1 MFYHKLVK
9 LIKYDYKI
17 ITNLAE
23 NSMAWN
29 EPGNNDKDP
38 WKNKG
43 GKNQGPPDLDEL
55 LNDLG
60 KKVSGIFGGK
70 GNNRSSGGSGK
81 SFSSIGISLILII
94 GLVVYAFS
102 GFYTIKEAEKG
113 IVLRFGQ
120 FSGTVDPGINWKWTF
135 IDRIIPIDM
144 QSTREMQA
152 SGFMLTQDENV
163 VQVEMQIQYRVVD
176 ARNYVFSVTNAD
188 DSLSQSL
195 DSALRYVV
203 GHAKMDDILTSGR
216 EQIRQSVWQELEK
229 VIEPYN
235 LGLLIVDV
243 NFKDA
248 RPPNEVKD
256 AFDDAIAAQEDEVR
270 FLREAEAYA
279 RGIEPRARGRVKRM
293 EQEALAYKQ
302 QTVLD
307 AEGEVARFE
316 KILPEYQ
323 AAPEV
328 TRQRLYIA
336 TMEKVYSNA
345 SKVMVDVDGGNNMMY
360 LPLDKI
366 MQQQQSTNQRTTPQS
381 YSQPQTQSG
390 INSSP
395 SSSTGR
401 NDRFNS
407 GRN

>member
-1 MFYHKLVK
+1 
-9 LIKYDYKI
+9 
-17 ITNLAE
+17 
-23 NSMAWN
+23 MAWN

-60 KKVSGIFGGK
+60 KKVTGIFGGK
-70 GNNRSSGGSGK
+70 GGGNSTKSSIPSGK
-81 SFSSIGISLILII
+81 NFSSIGIGLLLII
-94 GLVVYAFS
+94 SLVVYVFS

-113 IVLRFGQ
+113 IELRFGQ
-120 FSGTVDPGINWKWTF
+120 YSGTVDPGINWKWTF
-135 IDRIIPIDM
+135 IDRIIPVDM

-163 VQVEMQIQYRVVD
+163 VRVEMQIQYRVVD
-176 ARNYVFSVTNAD
+176 ARNFVFSVTNAV
-188 DSLSQSL
+188 DSLNQSL

-203 GHAKMDDILTSGR
+203 GHAEMDDILTSGR
-216 EQIRQSVWQELEK
+216 EHIRQSVWKELDK
-229 VIEPYN
+229 IIKPYN
-235 LGLLIVDV
+235 LGLIVVDV

-279 RGIEPRARGRVKRM
+279 RGIEPRARGRVKRL
-293 EQEALAYKQ
+293 EQEAKAYKE
-302 QTVLD
+302 QTVLT
-307 AEGEVARFE
+307 AQGEVARFS

-336 TMEKVYSNA
+336 TMEKVYSNT
-345 SKVMVDVDGGNNMMY
+345 SKVMVDVEGGNNMMY

-366 MQQQQSTNQRTTPQS
+366 IQQQSTTNGAPSQG
-381 YSQPQTQSG
+381 YSQSTQQKPV

-395 SSSTGR
+395 SNAGR

>member
-1 MFYHKLVK
+1 
-9 LIKYDYKI
+9 
-17 ITNLAE
+17 
-23 NSMAWN
+23 MAWN

-60 KKVSGIFGGK
+60 KKVTGIFGGK
-70 GNNRSSGGSGK
+70 GKSTGGSSPSGK

-94 GLVVYAFS
+94 AIVVYAFS

-120 FSGTVDPGINWKWTF
+120 YSGTVDPGINWKWTF
-135 IDRIIPIDM
+135 IDRIIPVDM
-144 QSTREMQA
+144 QSTRDLPA

-163 VQVEMQIQYRVVD
+163 VRVDMQIQYRVMN
-176 ARNYVFSVTNAD
+176 ARDYVFSVTNAD

-203 GHAKMDDILTSGR
+203 GHSSMDDILTSGR
-216 EQIRQSVWQELEK
+216 EQIRQSVWKELEK
-229 VIEPYN
+229 IIEPYN
-235 LGLLIVDV
+235 LGLIIVDV

-256 AFDDAIAAQEDEVR
+256 AFDDAISAQEDEVR

-293 EQEALAYKQ
+293 EQEALAYKERI
-302 QTVLD
+302 VLE
-307 AEGEVARFE
+307 AEGEVARFA
-316 KILPEYQ
+316 KVLPEYQ
-323 AAPEV
+323 EAPEV
-328 TRQRLYIA
+328 TRQRLYLA
-336 TMEKVYSNA
+336 TMEKVYSNT
-345 SKVMVDVDGGNNMMY
+345 SKVMVDVDGGNNIMY

-366 MQQQQSTNQRTTPQS
+366 MQQSVAKPVTPQATLS
-381 YSQPQTQSG
+381 TQQKTTV
-390 INSSP
+390 NTSP
-395 SSSTGR
+395 SNSGR
-401 NDRFNS
+401 SDRFNS

>member
-1 MFYHKLVK
+1 
-9 LIKYDYKI
+9 
-17 ITNLAE
+17 
-23 NSMAWN
+23 MAWN

-70 GNNRSSGGSGK
+70 GNGKSTGGSSPSGK
-81 SFSSIGISLILII
+81 SLSTIGISLVLII
-94 GLVVYAFS
+94 AIVVYAFS
-102 GFYTIKEAEKG
+102 GFYTIKEAEQG
-113 IVLRFGQ
+113 LVLRFGQ
-120 FSGTVDPGINWKWTF
+120 YSGTVEPGLRWKWTF
-135 IDRIIPIDM
+135 IDRIIPVDM
-144 QSTREMQA
+144 QSTRDMPS

-163 VQVEMQIQYRVVD
+163 VRVEMQIQYRVVN
-176 ARNYVFSVTNAD
+176 ARNYIFSVTNAD
-188 DSLSQSL
+188 DSLNQSL

-203 GHAKMDDILTSGR
+203 GHAVMDDILTSGR
-216 EQIRQSVWQELEK
+216 EAIRQSVWEELEQ

-235 LGLLIVDV
+235 LGLIIVDV

-256 AFDDAIAAQEDEVR
+256 AFDDAISAQEDEVR

-293 EQEALAYKQ
+293 EQEALAYKSR
-302 QTVLD
+302 TVLD
-307 AEGEVARFE
+307 AEGEVAKFN
-316 KILPEYQ
+316 KLLPEYL
-323 AAPEV
+323 AAPKV
-328 TRQRLYIA
+328 TRERLYIA
-336 TMEKVYSNA
+336 TMEKVYSNT

-366 MQQQQSTNQRTTPQS
+366 IQQQSGTNRDNTAVKS
-381 YSQPQTQSG
+381 YAPVSQESNNTA
-390 INSSP
+390 P
-395 SSSTGR
+395 SSSSDRG
-401 NDRFNS
+401 DRFNS
-407 GRN
+407 GSN

>member
-1 MFYHKLVK
+1 
-9 LIKYDYKI
+9 
-17 ITNLAE
+17 
-23 NSMAWN
+23 MAWN

-70 GNNRSSGGSGK
+70 GNGKSTGGSSPSGK
-81 SFSSIGISLILII
+81 SLSTIGISLVLII
-94 GLVVYAFS
+94 AIVVYAFS
-102 GFYTIKEAEKG
+102 GFYTIKEAEQG
-113 IVLRFGQ
+113 LVLRFGQ
-120 FSGTVDPGINWKWTF
+120 YSGTVEPGLRWKWTF
-135 IDRIIPIDM
+135 IDRIIPVDM
-144 QSTREMQA
+144 QSTRDMPS

-163 VQVEMQIQYRVVD
+163 VRVEMQIQYRVVN
-176 ARNYVFSVTNAD
+176 ARNYIFSVTNAD
-188 DSLSQSL
+188 DSLNQSL

-203 GHAKMDDILTSGR
+203 GHAVMDDILTSGR
-216 EQIRQSVWQELEK
+216 EAIRQSVWDELEK

-235 LGLLIVDV
+235 LGLIIVDV

-256 AFDDAIAAQEDEVR
+256 AFDDAISAQEDEVR

-293 EQEALAYKQ
+293 EQEALAYKSR
-302 QTVLD
+302 TVLD
-307 AEGEVARFE
+307 AEGEVAKFN
-316 KILPEYQ
+316 KLLPEYL
-323 AAPEV
+323 AAPKV
-328 TRQRLYIA
+328 TRERLYIA
-336 TMEKVYSNA
+336 TMEKVYSNT

-366 MQQQQSTNQRTTPQS
+366 IQQQSGTNRDNTAVKS
-381 YSQPQTQSG
+381 YAPVSQESNNTA
-390 INSSP
+390 P
-395 SSSTGR
+395 SSSPDRG
-401 NDRFNS
+401 NRFNS
-407 GRN
+407 GSN

>member
-1 MFYHKLVK
+1 
-9 LIKYDYKI
+9 
-17 ITNLAE
+17 
-23 NSMAWN
+23 MAWN

-60 KKVSGIFGGK
+60 KKVTGIFGGK
-70 GNNRSSGGSGK
+70 TSNGGSGSGK
-81 SFSSIGISLILII
+81 SFSSIGLTILLII
-94 GLVVYAFS
+94 GLVVYTFS

-113 IVLRFGQ
+113 IVLRFGEYA
-120 FSGTVDPGINWKWTF
+120 GTVDPGINFKWTF
-135 IDRIIPIDM
+135 IDRIIPVDM
-144 QSTREMQA
+144 QSTRDLPA

-163 VQVEMQIQYRVVD
+163 VRVDMQIQYRVVN
-176 ARNYVFSVTNAD
+176 ARDYVFSVTNAD

-216 EQIRQSVWQELEK
+216 EQIRQSVWEELEK
-229 VIEPYN
+229 IIEPYH
-235 LGLLIVDV
+235 LGLIIVDV

-256 AFDDAIAAQEDEVR
+256 AFDDAIAAQEDEIR

-293 EQEALAYKQ
+293 EQEAIAYKE

-307 AEGEVARFE
+307 AQGEVARFE
-316 KILPEYQ
+316 KILPEYH
-323 AAPEV
+323 AAPDV
-328 TRQRLYIA
+328 TRERLYLA
-336 TMEKVYSNA
+336 TMERVYSNT
-345 SKVMVDVDGGNNMMY
+345 SKVMVDVEGGNNMMY

-366 MQQQQSTNQRTTPQS
+366 IQQQQPASRSSNQS
-381 YSQPQTQSG
+381 YSPVSTSSG
-390 INSSP
+390 SVNTSP
-395 SSSTGR
+395 SSSTSGR
-401 NDRFNS
+401 TDRFNS

>member
-1 MFYHKLVK
+1 
-9 LIKYDYKI
+9 
-17 ITNLAE
+17 
-23 NSMAWN
+23 MAWN

-60 KKVSGIFGGK
+60 KKVTGIFGGK
-70 GNNRSSGGSGK
+70 GNGKSTGGSSGSGK
-81 SFSSIGISLILII
+81 SFSTIGISLVLII
-94 GLVVYAFS
+94 AIVVYAFS

-120 FSGTVDPGINWKWTF
+120 YSGTVDPGINWKWTF
-135 IDRIIPIDM
+135 IDRIIPVDM
-144 QSTREMQA
+144 QSTRDMPS

-163 VQVEMQIQYRVVD
+163 VRVEMQIQYRVVN
-176 ARNYVFSVTNAD
+176 ARNYIFSVTNAD
-188 DSLSQSL
+188 DSLNQSL

-203 GHAKMDDILTSGR
+203 GHAVMDDILTSGR
-216 EQIRQSVWQELEK
+216 EAIRQSVWEELEK
-229 VIEPYN
+229 IIAPYN
-235 LGLLIVDV
+235 LGLIIVDV

-256 AFDDAIAAQEDEVR
+256 AFDDAISAQEDEVR

-293 EQEALAYKQ
+293 EQEALAYKSR
-302 QTVLD
+302 TVLD
-307 AEGEVARFE
+307 AEGEVAKFN
-316 KILPEYQ
+316 KLLPEYL

-336 TMEKVYSNA
+336 TMEKVYSNT
-345 SKVMVDVDGGNNMMY
+345 SKVMVDVEGGNNMMY

-366 MQQQQSTNQRTTPQS
+366 MQQQNTTNRNNTAVKSYAPVSQQSN
-381 YSQPQTQSG
+381 
-390 INSSP
+390 NSAP
-395 SSSTGR
+395 SSSSNR
-401 NDRFNS
+401 ADRFNNGS
-407 GRN
+407 N

>member
-1 MFYHKLVK
+1 M
-9 LIKYDYKI
+9 
-17 ITNLAE
+17 TNLAE
-23 NSMAWN
+23 NNMAWN

-55 LNDLG
+55 LNDLSS
-60 KKVSGIFGGK
+60 KVTGIFGGK
-70 GNNRSSGGSGK
+70 GGGKSTGGSSSGK
-81 SFSSIGISLILII
+81 SFSSIGLSLLLII
-94 GLVVYAFS
+94 ALVVYAFS
-102 GFYTIKEAEKG
+102 GFYTIKEAEQG
-113 IVLRFGQ
+113 LVLRFGQ
-120 FSGTVDPGINWKWTF
+120 YSGTVEPGLRWKWTF
-135 IDRIIPIDM
+135 IDRIVPVDM
-144 QSTREMQA
+144 QSTREMQS

-163 VQVEMQIQYRVVD
+163 VRVDMQIQYRVVD
-176 ARNYVFSVTNAD
+176 ARNFVFSVTNAV
-188 DSLSQSL
+188 DSLNQSL

-203 GHAKMDDILTSGR
+203 GHAQMDDILTSGR
-216 EQIRQSVWQELEK
+216 EQIRQLVWQELEK
-229 VIEPYN
+229 IINPYH
-235 LGLLIVDV
+235 LGLIIVDV

-293 EQEALAYKQ
+293 EQEALAYKS

-307 AEGEVARFE
+307 AQGEVARFN

-328 TRQRLYIA
+328 TRQRLYLA
-336 TMEKVYSNA
+336 TMEKVYSNT
-345 SKVMVDVDGGNNMMY
+345 SKVMVDVEGGSNMMY

-366 MQQQQSTNQRTTPQS
+366 MQQQSSNNSAVQPYTQAIQPKTQST
-381 YSQPQTQSG
+381 
-390 INSSP
+390 SSP
-395 SSSTGR
+395 SNAGR
-401 NDRFNS
+401 NERFTS

>member
-1 MFYHKLVK
+1 
-9 LIKYDYKI
+9 
-17 ITNLAE
+17 
-23 NSMAWN
+23 MAWN

-60 KKVSGIFGGK
+60 KKVTGIFGGK
-70 GNNRSSGGSGK
+70 TTKNSTGSG
-81 SFSSIGISLILII
+81 SNFSKIGVSLVLII
-94 GLVVYAFS
+94 AVVVYIFS
-102 GFYTIKEAEKG
+102 GFYTIKEAEQG

-120 FSGTVDPGINWKWTF
+120 YSGVVEPGLRWKLTF
-135 IDRIIPIDM
+135 IDRIIPVDM
-144 QSTREMQA
+144 QSTRDMPS

-163 VQVEMQIQYRVVD
+163 VRVEMQIQYRVVD
-176 ARNYVFSVTNAD
+176 ARNYVFSVTDAD
-188 DSLSQSL
+188 DSLNQSL
-195 DSALRYVV
+195 NSALRYVI
-203 GHAKMDDILTSGR
+203 GHSKMDDILTSGR
-216 EQIRQSVWQELEK
+216 EQIRQSVWKELEK
-229 VIEPYN
+229 IITPYN
-235 LGLLIVDV
+235 LGLIIVDV

-256 AFDDAIAAQEDEVR
+256 AFDDAISAQEDEVR

-293 EQEALAYKQ
+293 EQEALAYKAQ
-302 QTVLD
+302 IVLD
-307 AEGEVARFE
+307 AQGEVARFE

-336 TMEKVYSNA
+336 TMEKVYSNT
-345 SKVMVDVDGGNNMMY
+345 SKVMVDVEGGNNMMY

-366 MQQQQSTNQRTTPQS
+366 IQQQSSGRVTPQS
-381 YSQPQTQSG
+381 YSQSTQNNTPASA
-390 INSSP
+390 P
-395 SSSTGR
+395 SSNTSR
-401 NDRFNS
+401 ADRFNS

>member
-1 MFYHKLVK
+1 
-9 LIKYDYKI
+9 
-17 ITNLAE
+17 
-23 NSMAWN
+23 MAWN

-60 KKVSGIFGGK
+60 KKVTGIFGGK
-70 GNNRSSGGSGK
+70 GNGKSTGGSSSSGK
-81 SFSSIGISLILII
+81 SFSTIGISLVLII
-94 GLVVYAFS
+94 AIVVYAFS

-120 FSGTVDPGINWKWTF
+120 YSGTVDPGINWKWTF
-135 IDRIIPIDM
+135 IDRIIPVDM
-144 QSTREMQA
+144 QSTRDMPS

-163 VQVEMQIQYRVVD
+163 VRVEMQIQYRVVN
-176 ARNYVFSVTNAD
+176 ARDYIFSVTNAD
-188 DSLSQSL
+188 DSLNQSL

-203 GHAKMDDILTSGR
+203 GHAVMDDILTSGR
-216 EQIRQSVWQELEK
+216 EVIRQSVWEELEK
-229 VIEPYN
+229 IIAPYN
-235 LGLLIVDV
+235 LGLIIVDV

-256 AFDDAIAAQEDEVR
+256 AFDDAISAQEDEVR

-293 EQEALAYKQ
+293 EQEALAYKSR
-302 QTVLD
+302 TVLD
-307 AEGEVARFE
+307 AEGEVAKFN
-316 KILPEYQ
+316 KLLPEYI
-323 AAPEV
+323 AAPDV

-336 TMEKVYSNA
+336 TMEKVYSNT
-345 SKVMVDVDGGNNMMY
+345 SKVMVDVEGGNNMMY

-366 MQQQQSTNQRTTPQS
+366 MQQQNSTNSNNTAVKS
-381 YSQPQTQSG
+381 YAPVSQKSNDTAPT
-390 INSSP
+390 
-395 SSSTGR
+395 SSSNR
-401 NDRFNS
+401 ADRFNS
-407 GRN
+407 GSN

>member
-1 MFYHKLVK
+1 MIESSTNIL
-9 LIKYDYKI
+9 I

-23 NSMAWN
+23 KCMAWN

-43 GKNQGPPDLDEL
+43 GKNQGPPDIDEL
-55 LNDLG
+55 FNDLG

-70 GNNRSSGGSGK
+70 KGGKSSGGSSPSGK
-81 SFSSIGISLILII
+81 NMSTIGISLVLII
-94 GLVVYAFS
+94 ALIVYAFS

-113 IVLRFGQ
+113 LVLRFGQ
-120 FSGTVDPGINWKWTF
+120 YAGTVSPGINWKWTF
-135 IDRIIPIDM
+135 VDRIIPVDM
-144 QSTREMQA
+144 QSTREMQS

-163 VQVEMQIQYRVVD
+163 VQVEMQIQYRVID

-188 DSLSQSL
+188 DSLNQSL

-203 GHAKMDDILTSGR
+203 GHSKMDDILTSGR
-216 EQIRQSVWQELEK
+216 EIVRQSVWSELDK
-229 VIEPYN
+229 IIEPFN
-235 LGLLIVDV
+235 LGLIIVDV

-293 EQEALAYKQ
+293 EQEAIAYKG

-307 AEGEVARFE
+307 AQGAVARFE
-316 KILPEYQ
+316 RILPEYQ

-328 TRQRLYIA
+328 TRQRLYLA
-336 TMEKVYSNA
+336 TMEKVYSNT

-366 MQQQQSTNQRTTPQS
+366 MQQQQSTNQRVTPQS
-381 YSQPQTQSG
+381 QPQSQTSV
-390 INSSP
+390 NSAP
-395 SSSTGR
+395 STSARS
-401 NDRFNS
+401 DRFNN
-407 GRN
+407 GGN

>member
-1 MFYHKLVK
+1 
-9 LIKYDYKI
+9 
-17 ITNLAE
+17 
-23 NSMAWN
+23 MAWN

-60 KKVSGIFGGK
+60 KKVTGIFGGK
-70 GNNRSSGGSGK
+70 GNGKSTGGSTPSGK
-81 SFSSIGISLILII
+81 NFSSIGISLVLII
-94 GLVVYAFS
+94 AIVVYAFS

-120 FSGTVDPGINWKWTF
+120 YSGTVDPGINWKWTF
-135 IDRIIPIDM
+135 IDRIIPVDM
-144 QSTREMQA
+144 QSTRDLPA

-163 VQVEMQIQYRVVD
+163 VSVDMQIQYRVID
-176 ARNYVFSVTNAD
+176 ARNYIFSVTNAD

-203 GHAKMDDILTSGR
+203 GHSTMDDILTKGR
-216 EQIRQSVWQELEK
+216 EQIRQSVWEELEK
-229 VIEPYN
+229 IIEPYN
-235 LGLLIVDV
+235 LGLIVVDV

-256 AFDDAIAAQEDEVR
+256 AFDDAISAQEDEVR

-293 EQEALAYKQ
+293 EQEALAYKGRI
-302 QTVLD
+302 VLE
-307 AEGEVARFE
+307 AEGEVARFAN
-316 KILPEYQ
+316 ILPEYQ

-336 TMEKVYSNA
+336 TMEKVYSNT

-366 MQQQQSTNQRTTPQS
+366 MQQSTTSSPAL
-381 YSQPQTQSG
+381 QSG
-390 INSSP
+390 QPTQTTQQRSNVNTSP
-395 SSSTGR
+395 SNSGR
-401 NDRFNS
+401 SDRFNS

>member
-1 MFYHKLVK
+1 V
-9 LIKYDYKI
+9 
-17 ITNLAE
+17 E

-60 KKVSGIFGGK
+60 KKVTGIFGGK
-70 GNNRSSGGSGK
+70 TTKGGTGSGK
-81 SFSSIGISLILII
+81 SFSSIGMSIILVVA
-94 GLVVYAFS
+94 LVVYAFS
-102 GFYTIKEAEKG
+102 GFYTIKEAEQG
-113 IVLRFGQ
+113 IVLRFGES
-120 FSGTVDPGINWKWTF
+120 SGTVGPGINWKWTF
-135 IDRIIPIDM
+135 IDRIIPVDM
-144 QSTREMQA
+144 QSTREMPS

-163 VQVEMQIQYRVVD
+163 VNVEMQIQYRVVD
-176 ARNYVFSVTNAD
+176 ARNYIFSVTNAD
-188 DSLSQSL
+188 GSLNQSL
-195 DSALRYVV
+195 DSALRYVI
-203 GHAKMDDILTSGR
+203 GHSNMDDILTSGR
-216 EQIRQSVWQELEK
+216 ESIRQSVWQQLEK
-229 VIEPYN
+229 IIAPYN
-235 LGLLIVDV
+235 LGLIIVDV

-256 AFDDAIAAQEDEVR
+256 AFDDAISAQEDEVR

-293 EQEALAYKQ
+293 EQEALAYKE

-336 TMEKVYSNA
+336 TMEKVYSNT

-366 MQQQQSTNQRTTPQS
+366 IQQQSNTNRNASSNYKPA
-381 YSQPQTQSG
+381 SQPSVNTAPSNSG
-390 INSSP
+390 SRSDRFSN
-395 SSSTGR
+395 GR
-401 NDRFNS
+401 N
-407 GRN
+407 

>member
-1 MFYHKLVK
+1 
-9 LIKYDYKI
+9 
-17 ITNLAE
+17 
-23 NSMAWN
+23 MAWN

-60 KKVSGIFGGK
+60 KKVTGIFGGK
-70 GNNRSSGGSGK
+70 TTKGGSGTGK
-81 SFSSIGISLILII
+81 SFSSIGLSILLII
-94 GLVVYAFS
+94 GMVVYAFS
-102 GFYTIKEAEKG
+102 GFYTIKEAEQG
-113 IVLRFGQ
+113 LVLRFGQ
-120 FSGTVDPGINWKWTF
+120 YSGTVEPGLRWKWTF
-135 IDRIIPIDM
+135 IDRIIPVDM
-144 QSTREMQA
+144 QSTREMPS

-176 ARNYVFSVTNAD
+176 ARNYIFSVTNAD
-188 DSLSQSL
+188 DSLNQSL

-203 GHAKMDDILTSGR
+203 GHAVMDDILTSGR
-216 EQIRQSVWQELEK
+216 ESIRQQVWEELDK
-229 VIEPYN
+229 IIAPYN
-235 LGLLIVDV
+235 LGLIIVDV

-256 AFDDAIAAQEDEVR
+256 AFDDAISAQEDEVR

-293 EQEALAYKQ
+293 EQEALAYKAQ
-302 QTVLD
+302 RVLD
-307 AEGEVARFE
+307 AEGEVAKFE
-316 KILPEYQ
+316 KLLPEYL

-336 TMEKVYSNA
+336 TMEKVYSNT
-345 SKVMVDVDGGNNMMY
+345 SKVMVDVDGGNSMMY

-366 MQQQQSTNQRTTPQS
+366 IQQQNSNNKGNVLSKPYAPTSQETNTA
-381 YSQPQTQSG
+381 
-390 INSSP
+390 P
-395 SSSTGR
+395 SSSSDR
-401 NDRFNS
+401 ADRFNS